1 MPKFPL
7 HAISAPSLS
16 DWQYSYGGQTWG
28 SQNVTPGQHQ
38 PSFTV
43 IETAGLD
50 MPAMRSGDVGR
61 PRDQGEFTGIDVLAG
76 RDIQLTLYY
85 QALSS
90 IDLRN
95 VLTGVESVMIPP
107 QDGVT
112 ETPFWFKRPGAEQ
125 MCCLVR
131 PRRFGLVGNYDQA
144 YPHNVKPVLQ
154 FHATGALLY
163 GPTQQAE
170 PSTGDATTPNN
181 GPMPVWPYFIING
194 PITAPWSVI
203 NLLAAGVPTMEFTE
217 NIASGHQV
225 ILDFDIDSPTAV
237 LDGASSFMGYL
248 APGSVPFPI
257 YPGANVDCI
266 GFASSGGGGTAFVQW
281 ADAFVSGV

>member
-1 MPKFPL
+1 
-7 HAISAPSLS
+7 
-16 DWQYSYGGQTWG
+16 
-28 SQNVTPGQHQ
+28 
-38 PSFTV
+38 
-43 IETAGLD
+43 

-163 GPTQQAE
+163 RPTQI
-170 PSTGDATTPNN
+170 SGNMLGTDVTTPNN
-181 GPMPVWPYFIING
+181 GPIPCWPLFTCTG
-194 PITAPWSVI
+194 PITAPWGIQAEPS
-203 NLLAAGVPTMEFTE
+203 LLTFKFSRDL
-217 NIASGHQV
+217 ASGHTVV
-225 ILDFDIDSPTAV
+225 IDFDIDSPTAV

-248 APGSVPFPI
+248 DPGSVPFPI
-257 YPGANVDCI
+257 YPGANSDAFGGVD
-266 GFASSGGGGTAFVQW
+266 AGGGGSITMQW